1 MPYSND
7 VVKLARQ
14 RLAQQKADHEAQ
26 YNRRLAQ
33 AYTQVPRLK
42 EIDYQLR
49 KTMTLAAQAAF
60 VKGGDAGKAMEE
72 VRKANLSIQEERK
85 ALLAANF
92 EPGFLDERP
101 ICPHCS
107 GNGYVGTQ
115 MCACLRELCRQEQ
128 LQQLQQLTTGVER
141 FENFRLDYYPEQE
154 DPVYRVSPRK
164 LMERNLGICKRYAE
178 SFGADSG
185 NLLFVG
191 GTGLGKTFLSA
202 CIANAVADKGYSV
215 AYESAPR
222 LFEKLNKNQFE
233 PDEQSRSEAAR
244 FAGCDLLILDDL
256 GTELTTSVVIPALYG
271 LVNDRLLAGK
281 ATVISTN
288 LNVEEIAR
296 RYSPQ
301 IASRLQGG
309 YKGLTFIGND
319 IRVLKNRGI

>member
-14 RLAQQKADHEAQ
+14 RLAQQKADREME
-26 YNRRLAQ
+26 YDRRLAQ
-33 AYTQVPRLK
+33 AYAQLPRLK
-42 EIDYQLR
+42 EIDHQLR
-49 KTMTLAAQAAF
+49 RTMALAAQAAF
-60 VKGGDAGKAMEE
+60 IKGADATKAMEE
-72 VRKANLSIQEERK
+72 VRNANLSMQQERK
-85 ALLAANF
+85 VLLAENF

-107 GNGYVGTQ
+107 GNGYIGKE
-115 MCACLRELCRQEQ
+115 MCSCLRELCRQEQ

-178 SFGADSG
+178 NFDGSG

-202 CIANAVADKGYSV
+202 CIANVVAAKGYSV
-215 AYESAPR
+215 AYESASR
-222 LFEKLNKNQFE
+222 LFEKLNKNQFD
-233 PDEQSRSEAAR
+233 PDETTRSEANR
-244 FAGCDLLILDDL
+244 FATCDLLILDDL
-256 GTELTTSVVIPALYG
+256 GTELTTSVVIPLLYS

-288 LNVEEIAR
+288 LNVDEIAR

-319 IRVLKNRGI
+319 IRVLKNRGL